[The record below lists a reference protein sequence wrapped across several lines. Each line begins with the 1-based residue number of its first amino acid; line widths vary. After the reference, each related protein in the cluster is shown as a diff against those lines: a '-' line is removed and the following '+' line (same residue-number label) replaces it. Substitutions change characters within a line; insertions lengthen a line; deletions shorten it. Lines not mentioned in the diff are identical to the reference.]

1 MASSELLHQPL
12 QRSGKKKRILKNYS
26 LQQDGLMYSSGASLE
41 ISASF
46 QSFRSTFEDRA
57 ERPAIR
63 CQTPILTVMEGK
75 ALLFKYLEG
84 VDAVPLC
91 LGTKDPEELIRTVKL
106 LEPSFGGI
114 NLEDITQPKCF
125 HILESLRR
133 DMTLPIWHD
142 DQQGLARLSL
152 PDYSMP

>member
-1 MASSELLHQPL
+1 
-12 QRSGKKKRILKNYS
+12 
-26 LQQDGLMYSSGASLE
+26 
-41 ISASF
+41 
-46 QSFRSTFEDRA
+46 
-57 ERPAIR
+57 
-63 CQTPILTVMEGK
+63 MEGK

-133 DMTLPIWHD
+133 DMTIPIWHD